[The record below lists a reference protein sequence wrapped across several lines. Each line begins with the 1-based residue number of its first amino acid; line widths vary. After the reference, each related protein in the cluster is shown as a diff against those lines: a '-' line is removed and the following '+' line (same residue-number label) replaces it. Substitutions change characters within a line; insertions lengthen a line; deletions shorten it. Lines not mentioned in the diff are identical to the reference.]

1 MVVVVVVVVVVM
13 MATTINTTSTIIV
26 TPNIIL
32 SLHNC
37 IPLTPSSGL
46 VIDPRIKWVSFHSYY
61 DFGYLLRICTC
72 VALPESDKDFF
83 TVLQRYPRLFFLCHR
98 VRLSSF
104 SQTQP

>member
-1 MVVVVVVVVVVM
+1 MMMLVVVVVM
-13 MATTINTTSTIIV
+13 TMPTTNTTFAIIATT
-26 TPNIIL
+26 NIII

-37 IPLTPSSGL
+37 IPLTLTSGL
-46 VIDPRIKWVSFHSYY
+46 VIDARIKWVSFHSYY

-83 TVLQRYPRLFFLCHR
+83 TVLQRYPRLFFLFRR
-98 VRLSSF
+98 VRLSPF